1 MRARRCGFVFVL
13 ALLLFPSTAIAQPA
27 NQHAGMYLYG
37 LSAGVGERTTSGTLH
52 DASLPANVGQPPSS
66 QTVGVLDLSGGFTFA
81 RRLGALA
88 LFEQAGGA
96 DTATGNWGTLGIH
109 GVVRAWVAP
118 RVWVEGGVGSL
129 MLGYRIPTGSGN
141 NGVTRLWAVSPEV
154 SAGGAI
160 FQGEHVVIGVITRY
174 AQGTF
179 GDFTARQFSV
189 QVELLGRGPVK

>member
-1 MRARRCGFVFVL
+1 MRPRPFGLVCVL
-13 ALLLFPSTAIAQPA
+13 ALVLVPAAARAQPA
-27 NQHAGMYLYG
+27 NQQGGMFLYG
-37 LSAGVGERTTSGTLH
+37 ISAGVGSRTTSGTLH
-52 DASLPANVGQPPSS
+52 DASLPANAGQPPDSH
-66 QTVGVLDLSGGFTFA
+66 TVGVLDLSGGFTFA

-109 GVVRAWVAP
+109 GVVRAWIAP
-118 RVWVEGGVGSL
+118 RVWLEGGAGTL

-141 NGVTRLWAVSPEV
+141 YGATRLWAVSPEI

-160 FQGEHVVIGVITRY
+160 FQGAHVVIGVIARY

-179 GDFTARQFSV
+179 DDLTVRHFSV
-189 QVELLGRGPVK
+189 QVELLGRGPVR